1 MPIHT
6 FLESY
11 DLSGKTVIPFCA
23 HGTGGVVATV
33 RELED
38 ALPKNAKLMD
48 VLGVYRADI
57 LNAQTDVQKW
67 LKELG
72 FTK

>member
-1 MPIHT
+1 M
-6 FLESY
+6 
-11 DLSGKTVIPFCA
+11 VA
-23 HGTGGVVATV
+23 ATV

-38 ALPKNAKLMD
+38 ALPENAELLD

-57 LNAQTDVQKW
+57 LNAQSDVQEW

-72 FTK
+72 FT

>member
-11 DLSGKTVIPFCA
+11 DLSGKTVAPFCV
-23 HGTGGVVATV
+23 HGTGVVAATV

-38 ALPKNAKLMD
+38 ALPENAELLD

-57 LNAQTDVQKW
+57 LNAQSDVQEW

-72 FTK
+72 FT